1 QPLVAKDAA
10 EHQGQRGQHQGHPF
24 CHYSASKAC
33 GGTIAPRMVA
43 GSYPSPSDPGNS
55 PGGIY
60 KTVALLRGKGRTP
73 GDKIHYS
80 ETARGQPAA
89 DNARR
94 PAMFDARAIPL
105 IAAILA
111 APFAAGGE
119 PLRYQYDGADYQGY
133 YASPGPGAPLVLVL
147 HDWDGLTDYEK
158 RRADMLAELGYAALA
173 ADMFGAD
180 VRPTTSDEKM
190 RHTGALM
197 ADRARM
203 RGLMLAALDA
213 AQKAGADRSRA
224 VAAGYCLGGGAA
236 LELGR
241 SGADL
246 AGFVSFHGTLAA
258 QEGQDYADTR
268 GEILVLHGSA
278 DEPVP
283 MADFAALAE
292 TLEKAGVPHEM
303 ISYGGA
309 PHAFTVFGIDNYR
322 EDAD

>member
-1 QPLVAKDAA
+1 ML
-10 EHQGQRGQHQGHPF
+10 
-24 CHYSASKAC
+24 ASRIV
-33 GGTIAPRMVA
+33 T
-43 GSYPSPSDPGNS
+43 
-55 PGGIY
+55 
-60 KTVALLRGKGRTP
+60 LLITTLA
-73 GDKIHYS
+73 
-80 ETARGQPAA
+80 TA
-89 DNARR
+89 
-94 PAMFDARAIPL
+94 
-105 IAAILA
+105 
-111 APFAAGGE
+111 FASGGE
-119 PLRYQYDGADYQGY
+119 TLRYQYQGADYQGY

-173 ADMFGAD
+173 ADLFGAD
-180 VRPTTSDEKM
+180 VRPITTDEKM

-197 ADRARM
+197 ADRSRM

-213 AQKAGADRSRA
+213 AEKAGADRSRT

-236 LELGR
+236 LELAR

-246 AGFVSFHGTLAA
+246 AGFVSFHGTLATP
-258 QEGQDYADTR
+258 EGQDYAATR

-292 TLEKAGVPHEM
+292 ALEKAQVPHEL

-322 EDAD
+322 EDADRKSWQGFTAFLADRLGAE